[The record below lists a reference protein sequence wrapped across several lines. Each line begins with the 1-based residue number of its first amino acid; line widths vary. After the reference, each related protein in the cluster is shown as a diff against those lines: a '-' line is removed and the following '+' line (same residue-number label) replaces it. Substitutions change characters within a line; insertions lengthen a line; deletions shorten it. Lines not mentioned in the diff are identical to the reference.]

1 MIQILIGSRR
11 GNQSLEH
18 ASKNRGWAFI
28 KKKTLKANWKIKMQS
43 EMSKH
48 FTVHFPRTDQSGIY
62 QLMKVGL
69 ILWMH
74 LLFDL
79 APFFEHNH
87 NLRKLYIDARSLED
101 ESAAKLVNILGES
114 RNLRELVL
122 CFNNNGKKWCILNW
136 GYYYYKMVSNLICNN
151 SLKKLSLECIH
162 EHTTTTGWAAFY

>member
-1 MIQILIGSRR
+1 
-11 GNQSLEH
+11 
-18 ASKNRGWAFI
+18 
-28 KKKTLKANWKIKMQS
+28 MQS

-122 CFNNNGKKWCILNW
+122 CFNNNGKKWCIELGVLLLQN
-136 GYYYYKMVSNLICNN
+136 GLKLDMQQLI
-151 SLKKLSLECIH
+151 EVAIP
-162 EHTTTTGWAAFY
+162 